1 MQMNYL
7 RKIENCQR
15 FIRSRLWPPG
25 RVRRLDAHHH
35 GLDGTLDLED
45 DLAERGRW
53 GTTNTQHSGV
63 GDASQPG
70 FFLKPEG
77 IRLTPT
83 HPSQDTPPQGGGG
96 AGEPKM
102 GVEKFTHTTWN
113 VV

>member
-1 MQMNYL
+1 MQINYL

-15 FIRSRLWPPG
+15 YIRSQLWPPG

-35 GLDGTLDLED
+35 GLDGALDLED

-53 GTTNTQHSGV
+53 GTKNTQHSEV
-63 GDASQPG
+63 GG
-70 FFLKPEG
+70 
-77 IRLTPT
+77 RLAARLLSKTRGDQVDT
-83 HPSQDTPPQGGGG
+83 HLPFAGYPSPGG

-102 GVEKFTHTTWN
+102 GVEKLPHTTWN